1 MRVLGID
8 PGLCFTG
15 YAVVDIFDNDVTLV
29 TGGCISTK
37 PSDKRFKK
45 IYGGLINLIQHY
57 KPEIAIIEN
66 TYVNINPRTS
76 LSLGQ
81 ARGVCVL
88 SVEMSELEYIEVSTT
103 VVRRNLFGKGNAKK
117 EEVQEFIENMFQR
130 KMTNHITDAIA
141 SILSVFSD
149 RFSVSL
155 SELKII
161 T

>member
-15 YAVVDIFDNDVTLV
+15 YAVLDIVGTHIQLV
-29 TGGCISTK
+29 TGGCITTK
-37 PSDKRFKK
+37 PSEKRFKK
-45 IYGGLINLIQHY
+45 IYESLNNIIQGY

-88 SVEMSELEYIEVSTT
+88 SVEVNELEYIEVSTT
-103 VVRRNLFGKGNAKK
+103 VVRRNLLGKGNAKK
-117 EEVQEFIENMFQR
+117 EEVQVFIETLFQH

-149 RFSVSL
+149 RFNTPITSLTISV
-155 SELKII
+155 
-161 T
+161 

>member
-15 YAVVDIFDNDVTLV
+15 YAVLEIVDSNIKLI
-29 TGGCISTK
+29 TGGCITTK
-37 PSDKRFKK
+37 PSEKRFKK
-45 IYGGLINLIQHY
+45 IYESLNNIIQDY
-57 KPEIAIIEN
+57 MPEISIIEN

-88 SVEMSELEYIEVSTT
+88 SVEINEIEYIEVSTT
-103 VVRRNLFGKGNAKK
+103 VVRRNLLGKGNAKK
-117 EEVQEFIENMFQR
+117 EEVQVFIENLFKQ

-149 RFSVSL
+149 RFNTPIAL
-155 SELKII
+155 LTI
-161 T
+161 TV